1 MRTVKDGVPRA
12 HRRSSLVTWHVPWRT
27 SLWLV
32 PGMIV
37 FAALGLFVFT
47 QLVDRAAYAGRIVLP
62 SWVNQGGPSDARALV
77 AATAGAIV
85 TTLGL
90 VMSITVLTL
99 SIAANTFGQ
108 RMLWRYI
115 RDGGTKICIGTFS
128 STFLFS
134 LLTLL
139 SVSDRP
145 NQRPFV
151 PWASA
156 WTSLVLAVI
165 CVLALLY
172 YINHV
177 GTLVQVST
185 VLSEIRSD
193 LSRVLRQRT
202 PPSDLQRPATG
213 SWVGEDS
220 DFNLLAPSSGYLQGV
235 RYSTLLRATE
245 ETDTVI
251 QFLRRPGNWV
261 LRGSVVACGKQNGSR
276 QSRPDLQE
284 QLQREFN
291 AAVVL
296 GPRRTMWQDPEF
308 AIAQIVEI
316 GIRAMSPGINDVF
329 AAVSCVDALASGLRE
344 VLCIPPHCPAHLD
357 SKGRVRITEQS
368 SSFEHMA
375 ATGFDAMRTVARNSV
390 ALTVRLL
397 ESITALAPFLRSS
410 GERIELAAQAELIRE
425 GFSFHAVHHDRYEV
439 EAAYV
444 AALHALHSSISR
456 SEVA

>member
-1 MRTVKDGVPRA
+1 MRTAKDGAQKALGPR
-12 HRRSSLVTWHVPWRT
+12 RLTTWHIPWRI

-32 PGMIV
+32 PGVIV
-37 FAALGLFVFT
+37 FAALGLFLCT
-47 QLVDRAAYAGRIVLP
+47 QLVDRAAYVGRIVLP
-62 SWVNQGGPSDARALV
+62 HWLNQGGPSDARALV
-77 AATAGAIV
+77 AAAAGAIV

-108 RMLWRYI
+108 RMLRRYI
-115 RDGGTKICIGTFS
+115 GDGGTKICIGTFS
-128 STFLFS
+128 ATFIFS

-156 WTSLVLAVI
+156 WTSLMLAVI
-165 CVLALLY
+165 CVIALVY

-193 LSRVLRQRT
+193 LSRVLRQRQGAV
-202 PPSDLQRPATG
+202 DRLHPA
-213 SWVGEDS
+213 SSAWVGEES
-220 DFNLLAPSSGYLQGV
+220 DFNLLASSSGYLQGV
-235 RYSTLLRATE
+235 RYSSLLRATE

-276 QSRPDLQE
+276 HARPDLQE

-296 GPRRTMWQDPEF
+296 GPRRAMWQDPEF

-316 GIRAMSPGINDVF
+316 GIRAMSPGVNDVF
-329 AAVSCVDALASGLRE
+329 AALSCVDALASGLRE
-344 VLCIPPHCPAHLD
+344 VLCIPSQCLSHVD
-357 SKGRVRITEQS
+357 SKGRVRVIEQN